1 MKLLLFDDEAADG
14 WRPFALTRPVGELLF
29 GTLRLRDRLER
40 WAGTEA
46 AGHLVRRGGASSYAE
61 PGAPPARR
69 PADTGGAPD
78 GNHEG
83 ADEARLLLLSRFVP
97 DRGEGLSIPDRD
109 RAAVLRCGSRVVGA
123 YLPPGRPRP
132 GAGWTARPSPLE
144 DAAAVEVGGRVL
156 EEVWEL
162 VTRNP
167 EQMQRDLEGTPLPWP
182 EAGPADDIEVVGD
195 RPVLAAG
202 DVQVEPGVV
211 ADTRPG
217 PVLLAPGV
225 EVTAGTRLEGP
236 LYVGPHSRLL
246 GGKISCSAAGPCS
259 YLHGEVEESVVL
271 GYTNKSH
278 HGFLGHSYL
287 GRWVNLGAGTTN
299 SDLKNNYSPVR
310 IAGPDGQRDTDVL
323 KLGVFLGDHAKT
335 GIGTLLTGGTV
346 VGAGSNVFGGGTV
359 PKWVPPFSWGRGD
372 ALDVHRRRDFLET
385 AARVLPR
392 RDVEPT
398 GDVREWLAA
407 AWDEARG

>member
-1 MKLLLFDDEAADG
+1 MKLLLFDDETADG
-14 WRPFALTRPVGELLF
+14 WRPFALTRPAGELLF
-29 GTLRLRDRLER
+29 GALRLRERLER
-40 WAGTEA
+40 WAGTAA
-46 AGHLVRRGGASSYAE
+46 AGHLVRREAASSFAE

-69 PADTGGAPD
+69 P
-78 GNHEG
+78 
-83 ADEARLLLLSRFVP
+83 DEAEDRAGEAGEGRLLLLSRFVP
-97 DRGEGLSIPDRD
+97 DRGDGLSIPDRE
-109 RAAVLRCGSRVVGA
+109 RVAVLRHGDRVVGA
-123 YLPPGRPRP
+123 YLPPGRPLP
-132 GAGWTARPSPLE
+132 GAGWTARPSPPDDAG
-144 DAAAVEVGGRVL
+144 DAATVDVDGRVL

-167 EQMQRDLEGTPLPWP
+167 EQMERDLEGTPLPWP
-182 EAGPADDIEVVGD
+182 GAGPVDGVEVVGD
-195 RPVLAAG
+195 RPILAAG
-202 DVQVEPGVV
+202 DVHVEPGVV

-225 EVTAGTRLEGP
+225 EITAGTRLEGP
-236 LYVGPHSRLL
+236 LYIGPHSRLL
-246 GGKISCSAAGPCS
+246 GGKISCSSAGPYS

-271 GYTNKSH
+271 GYTNKAH

-299 SDLKNNYSPVR
+299 SDLKNNYSAVR
-310 IAGPDGQRDTDVL
+310 IAGPYEQRDTGVL

-346 VGAGSNVFGGGTV
+346 IGAGSNVFGGGTV

-385 AARVLPR
+385 ASRVLPR
-392 RDVEPT
+392 RGVEPT
-398 GDVREWLAA
+398 GDVRDWLAA

>member
-29 GTLRLRDRLER
+29 GTLRLRERLER
-40 WAGTEA
+40 WADTEA
-46 AGHLVRRGGASSYAE
+46 SGHLVRRDGAAAFAE
-61 PGAPPARR
+61 PGAPPAGRHGD
-69 PADTGGAPD
+69 ADGTSD
-78 GNHEG
+78 EG
-83 ADEARLLLLSRFVP
+83 RLLLLSRFVP
-97 DRGEGLSIPDRD
+97 DRDAQLPVPDRD
-109 RAAVLRCGSRVVGA
+109 RAAVLRAGEQVIGA
-123 YLPPGRPRP
+123 YLPPGRSLP
-132 GAGWTARPSPLE
+132 GPEWTARPGPLE
-144 DAAAVEVGGRVL
+144 DAEPVDTRGRVL
-156 EEVWEL
+156 QEVWEL

-167 EQMQRDLEGTPLPWP
+167 EQMERDLEGSPLPWP
-182 EAGPADDIEVVGD
+182 GAEPVDGVEVVGD
-195 RPVLAAG
+195 RPLLAAG

-211 ADTRPG
+211 VDTRPG
-217 PVLLAPGV
+217 PVLLGPGV
-225 EVTAGTRLEGP
+225 EVIAGSRLEGP

-246 GGKISCSAAGPCS
+246 GGKISCSAAGPHT

-271 GYTNKSH
+271 GYANKSH

-310 IAGPDGQRDTDVL
+310 IAGPSERRDTGVL

-346 VGAGSNVFGGGTV
+346 MGAGSNVFGSGTV
-359 PKWVPPFSWGRGD
+359 PKWVPPFSWGTGD

-392 RDVEPT
+392 RGVEPSEA
-398 GDVREWLAA
+398 VRAWLAA

>member
-1 MKLLLFDDEAADG
+1 MKLFLFDDETADG
-14 WRPFALTRPVGELLF
+14 WRPFALTRPAGELLF
-29 GTLRLRDRLER
+29 GTLRLRERLER
-40 WAGTEA
+40 WADATA
-46 AGHLVRRGGASSYAE
+46 AAHLIRREGASAYAE

-69 PADTGGAPD
+69 PADVDGAGDGDGGT
-78 GNHEG
+78 
-83 ADEARLLLLSRFVP
+83 LLLLSRFVP
-97 DRGEGLSIPDRD
+97 DRGDGLSIPDRD
-109 RAAVLRCGSRVVGA
+109 RGAVLRHGERVVGA
-123 YLPPGRPRP
+123 YLPPGRSLPDP
-132 GAGWTARPSPLE
+132 EWTARPGPLD
-144 DAAAVEVGGRVL
+144 DAAAVDVGGRVL

-167 EQMQRDLEGTPLPWP
+167 EQLERDLEGTPLPWP
-182 EAGPADDIEVVGD
+182 EAEPADAIEVVGD
-195 RPVLAAG
+195 RPALAAG

-217 PVLLAPGV
+217 PVLLGPGV

-246 GGKISCSAAGPCS
+246 GGKISCSAAGPYC

-310 IAGPDGQRDTDVL
+310 IAGPYEQRDTGVL

-335 GIGTLLTGGTV
+335 GIGTMLTGGTV
-346 VGAGSNVFGGGTV
+346 MGAGSNVFGGTV
-359 PKWVPPFSWGRGD
+359 PKWVPPFSWGRGED
-372 ALDVHRRRDFLET
+372 LDVHRRRDFLET
-385 AARVLPR
+385 ASRVLPR

-398 GDVREWLAA
+398 EDVREWLAA